1 MVPSPSDAD
10 DTASESVP
18 AQRSD
23 AELYRIVRLATEDA
37 ILGAVGTLLLSGV
50 GVVLFLVGGSAF
62 LGADGFGAMVLAAV
76 VALGGLY
83 LTAATLG
90 VIPPARDWL

>member
-10 DTASESVP
+10 DSAAESAP

-37 ILGAVGTLLLSGV
+37 ILGAIGTVLLSGV
-50 GVVLFLVGGSAF
+50 GVVLFLVGVSAF
-62 LGADGFGAMVLAAV
+62 FGADGFGAMGLSVAI
-76 VALGGLY
+76 ALGGLY